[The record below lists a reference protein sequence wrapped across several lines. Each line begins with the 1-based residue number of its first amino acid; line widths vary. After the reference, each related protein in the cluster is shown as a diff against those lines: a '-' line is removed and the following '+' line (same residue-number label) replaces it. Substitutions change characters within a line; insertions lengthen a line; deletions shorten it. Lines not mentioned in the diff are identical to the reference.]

1 MLKMNVKDTSQ
12 ELVFLVLQQHLDDLN
27 EEEADLE
34 ERIGDLNVRQI

>member
-1 MLKMNVKDTSQ
+1 MNAKDTSQ

-34 ERIGDLNVRQI
+34 ERIGDLKVRQI